1 MRVGLRGRSVVLG
14 VPLIAIFQIIDV
26 SFLCRPGLLNSLNVI
41 HGIQWYVIQF
51 IQHHTA
57 DGSTI
62 DLYGNDRASDV
73 L

>member
-1 MRVGLRGRSVVLG
+1 MKCF
-14 VPLIAIFQIIDV
+14 IKNK
-26 SFLCRPGLLNSLNVI
+26 LNSLNVI